1 MPVTVPLERSES
13 VRSVHTAQGGGL
25 GKEDE
30 EKDKEKEEEGK
41 EKREE
46 KEERNEEEEMTRRPR
61 RSQDSLSSEMR
72 APPEKGV
79 RVTLSLL

>member
-41 EKREE
+41 EK
-46 KEERNEEEEMTRRPR
+46 KEERNEEEMTRRPR